1 MKRLKLAVPF
11 SECEHY
17 PCDYVAMDALLGF
30 YGYETP
36 LIIHT
41 EWFFLYER
49 RDDGTINA
57 TSRSVSPGERLRQFG
72 IRATQLRERDV
83 DVAWRMVRARIKTG
97 DPIAALMDTC
107 HLETHYYPG
116 LGHHS
121 NHYVILAGFDD
132 RLQTV
137 HLVDPSWL
145 VRFRGDLS
153 LSDFKVAWKLESDPD
168 YQWLELHPPDS
179 RPTLQAPQL
188 FNAIMRNIRLMLHS
202 SVSTPESFVGLKALQ
217 VLSDDLV
224 RWKELEN
231 DKARKC
237 LQQLHSQLRDTI
249 IERDGHGRFLRL
261 IAEHLNEP
269 TFARIGESLRKI
281 TQKWLVFRNLCFKA
295 QTKALR
301 QTIVR
306 LHGRLL
312 EINPLRKTLYWIW
325 RRLCCLARSKLS
337 KTSDARE
344 PRSVS

>member
-17 PCDYVAMDALLGF
+17 PCDYVAWDALLKF
-30 YGYETP
+30 YGCETP
-36 LIIHT
+36 LLIHT

-57 TSRSVSPGERLRQFG
+57 ISRSVGPIEGMRRCG
-72 IRATQLRERDV
+72 IRATQIRVRDV
-83 DVAWRMVRARIKTG
+83 DVAWRMVRARIETG
-97 DPIAALMDTC
+97 DPIAALLDTC
-107 HLETHYYPG
+107 QLETHYYPG

-153 LSDFKVAWKLESDPD
+153 LSDFKLAWKLESNPD
-168 YQWLELHPPDS
+168 YHWVELHLPES
-179 RPTLQAPQL
+179 RPTLKAPQV
-188 FNAIMRNIRLMLHS
+188 FNAIARNIRVMLHS

-217 VLSDDLV
+217 VLSDDLI
-224 RWKELEN
+224 RWKELEAN
-231 DKARKC
+231 KARKC
-237 LQQLHSQLRDTI
+237 LQQLHTQLRDTI
-249 IERDGHGRFLRL
+249 IERDGHGRFLCL
-261 IAEHLNEP
+261 IAEHLHEP
-269 TFARIGESLRKI
+269 KFARIGENLRKI

-295 QTKALR
+295 QVKALR
-301 QTIVR
+301 QTLTR

-312 EINPLRKTLYWIW
+312 EIKSLEEDALLDMEKAL
-325 RRLCCLARSKLS
+325 LS
-337 KTSDARE
+337 RQVEVTGK
-344 PRSVS
+344 